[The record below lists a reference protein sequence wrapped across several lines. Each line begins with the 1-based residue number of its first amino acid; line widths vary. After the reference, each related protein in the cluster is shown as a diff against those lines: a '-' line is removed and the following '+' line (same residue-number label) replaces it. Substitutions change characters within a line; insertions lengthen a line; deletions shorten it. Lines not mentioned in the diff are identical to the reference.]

1 MARNVS
7 LRYDSIMEI
16 GAQANTTVIGN
27 KKVYTGVAARAMKL
41 QAGGANQ
48 REVANA
54 LGVDE
59 SLISQYNAEA
69 DYKEQLHELVSK
81 AFKSAQEIDENYQD
95 IEHTLSKRLKELTQY
110 MMNPDQVLRTLKFA
124 NEAKRKLGSNP
135 VNGNGSHTS
144 IDGIKLTPVVLVLPV
159 AVKREFV
166 LNPNNEI
173 IGVDEMELVTMNSS
187 SLNGMIAK
195 RKEALKEVPKLTNGN
210 QSRERHDPYS
220 DL

>member
-1 MARNVS
+1 
-7 LRYDSIMEI
+7 MEI
-16 GAQANTTVIGN
+16 LASANTSQQAN
-27 KKVYTGVAARAMKL
+27 KKIYTGVAAKAMKL

-48 REVANA
+48 RETANA

-59 SLISQYNAEA
+59 SLISQFNAEA
-69 DYKEQLHELVSK
+69 DYKEQLHDLVAK

-124 NEAKRKLGSNP
+124 NEAKRKLGP
-135 VNGNGSHTS
+135 VPTNGNGSAS
-144 IDGIKLTPVVLVLPV
+144 DAVKLTPVVLVLPV

-173 IGVDEMELVTMNSS
+173 IGVDDAQLVTLNST

-195 RKEALKEVPKLTNGN
+195 RKEAQKEVLKLTNGN
-210 QSRERHDPYS
+210 KQREQSDPYS